1 MDLNITAFED
11 VLGGCERIYKT
22 PIPLSYTRLTSR
34 FLIVYL
40 FSLPWCLV
48 PSVSPAL
55 SLNPRSSLILHPR
68 FSAVA
73 PRRHPRL

>member
-1 MDLNITAFED
+1 MDLNLTAFED

-40 FSLPWCLV
+40 FALPWCLV
-48 PSVSPAL
+48 SSV
-55 SLNPRSSLILHPR
+55 RGG
-68 FSAVA
+68 
-73 PRRHPRL
+73 